1 MTPEGTTTYP
11 GLPPANRGDRGLYLA
26 RSPLAGQP
34 CFVLRQTCR
43 DEASGLLF
51 SRDIVDMGGDPRL
64 FIRYPEHGGYAVAD
78 SLIAEIHRVVVADAE
93 ELVAD
98 LLWPFVRPEVRTRL
112 ESFRHWKRGKAIT
125 PVTAAEQEA
134 IARELHDF
142 DRRRLHYLWYGA
154 IDQSRLHRMP
164 DRLCRRLLN
173 RCRDEKEQFFIT
185 MEQNFFA
192 DEIKRY
198 LYAVFDL
205 QRHFS
210 ESYARIM
217 PEGLNEER
225 LDACFVETLCRLN
238 RDPNLWQGLAETAGL
253 QPYLIRYLI
262 LFFDY
267 DFTAGQAIDDHIRQF
282 INSHRTFRFPQKK
295 GTLSRDEAS
304 AVFGETREKLDGLS
318 KRELTRLYRHKAKQL
333 HPDTGGGHDEFVRL
347 TAAFEELRRRR

>member
-1 MTPEGTTTYP
+1 MTTEEGKKHSGVP
-11 GLPPANRGDRGLYLA
+11 SANRDDRGLYLA

-34 CFVLRQTCR
+34 CFVVRQTCR
-43 DEASGLLF
+43 DETSGLLF
-51 SRDIVDMGGDPRL
+51 HRDIASLGNDPQF
-64 FIRYPEHGGYAVAD
+64 FIHYPENGGYTID
-78 SLIAEIHRVVVADAE
+78 DRLIATIGEMAGADTE

-98 LLWPFVRPEVRTRL
+98 LLWPFVRLDVRTRL
-112 ESFRHWKRGKAIT
+112 ESFRHRARGKATT
-125 PVTAAEQEA
+125 PVTPAEQEA
-134 IARELHDF
+134 IAREMHDF

-164 DRLCRRLLN
+164 NRLCRRLLN

-225 LDACFVETLCRLN
+225 LDACFVETICRLN

-267 DFTAGQAIDDHIRQF
+267 DFAAGQAIDDYIRQF

-295 GTLSRDEAS
+295 GTMSRDEAS
-304 AVFGETREKLDGLS
+304 AVFGETREKLDGMS

-347 TAAFEELRRRR
+347 TAAFEELLRRR

>member
-1 MTPEGTTTYP
+1 MTPEGNITYS
-11 GLPPANRGDRGLYLA
+11 GLPPANRDDRGLYLA
-26 RSPLAGQP
+26 RPPLAGQP
-34 CFVLRQTCR
+34 CFVVRQTCR

-51 SRDIVDMGGDPRL
+51 HRDIAPLGNDPQL
-64 FIRYPEHGGYAVAD
+64 FIHYQENGGYTID
-78 SLIAEIHRVVVADAE
+78 DRLIATIGETAGADAE

-98 LLWPFVRPEVRTRL
+98 LLWPFVRLDVRTRL
-112 ESFRHWKRGKAIT
+112 ESFRHRGRGKATT
-125 PVTAAEQEA
+125 PVTPAEQEA
-134 IARELHDF
+134 IAREMHDF

-164 DRLCRRLLN
+164 NRLCRRLLN

-225 LDACFVETLCRLN
+225 LDACFVETICRLN

-267 DFTAGQAIDDHIRQF
+267 DFAAGQAIDDYIRQF

-295 GTLSRDEAS
+295 GTMSRDEAS
-304 AVFGETREKLDGLS
+304 AVFGETREKLDGMS

-347 TAAFEELRRRR
+347 TAAFEELLRRR